1 MARSRR
7 GRRRGLLALGFTGC
21 CALLVAVLLAALAWR
36 LDTYDRN
43 IERLGGAVPEEQGR
57 PDDDPGENWLLIG
70 SDMRGD
76 STPGRWRSGEAHA
89 DVIML
94 LHVPEEED
102 RAYVVAI
109 PRDSWV
115 EIPGHGRDKIAEALG
130 LGGPRL
136 LTEAV
141 EEMSGVRVDHFAAVD
156 FAGFEEMTDALGGVT
171 IDLPHDV
178 YDQTNGW
185 YWEAGENHMDG
196 AEALRFVRER
206 KGLGGSDTDRIKRQQ
221 VFLRAMAEK
230 AAGEE
235 IRGDPRRLD
244 AFLLAASGAVA
255 VDEDT
260 TMDMM
265 RALAVRLVGIG
276 AENTAFMSLPVQET
290 GWEGERNVVYLDEEV
305 ADGVF
310 ERIRDGGLADYMDER
325 ELEHEADRIEVDP
338 SMGG

>member
-1 MARSRR
+1 MARSER
-7 GRRRGLLALGFTGC
+7 GRRRESLALRFIGC
-21 CALLVAVLLAALAWR
+21 CALVVIALLVAVAWR

-57 PDDDPGENWLLIG
+57 PGDDPGENWLLIG

-76 STPGRWRSGEAHA
+76 TAPGRWRSGEAHA

-115 EIPGHGRDKIAEALG
+115 DIPGHGRDKIAEALG
-130 LGGPRL
+130 AGGPRL

-141 EEMSGVRVDHFAAVD
+141 EELSGVRVDHFAAVD

-171 IDLPHDV
+171 IDLPHEV
-178 YDQTNGW
+178 YDHTNGW

-206 KGLGGSDTDRIKRQQ
+206 KGLDGSDTGRIKRQQ

-230 AAGEE
+230 VAGEE
-235 IRGDPRRLD
+235 VRGDPRRLD

-260 TMDMM
+260 TMGMM
-265 RALAVRLVGIG
+265 RALVLRLVGIG
-276 AENTAFMSLPVQET
+276 AENTAFMSLPVEAT

-310 ERIRDGGLADYMDER
+310 ERIREGGLAGYMAEHD
-325 ELEHEADRIEVDP
+325 LEHEAERIEIGTP
-338 SMGG
+338 AGG